1 MIPNKFFAKVRNIII
16 SDEKLV
22 LLRPM
27 KGVITI
33 NSKELKYNL
42 LRSCRRSVTAKIC
55 KDGTI
60 EVRAP
65 LLYGVDDMTKFLQ
78 QHWRWLT
85 NHYDKVVE
93 KAKNQNKL
101 YVSGE
106 THYYLGEKYELKVV
120 ISNLNSVKIVGNQL
134 IVSCKDAKS
143 AETVLKDWYR
153 KMAVEKLNELLPQIV
168 ESFRKYNV
176 SPRKFTVRDMK
187 SRWGSCSRQGNISLN
202 LQLIK
207 LNENCIRQVIVH
219 EMCHLVYFD
228 HQAGF
233 YSLMEKEFPEWKK
246 WKSELKFL

>member
-1 MIPNKFFAKVRNIII
+1 
-16 SDEKLV
+16 
-22 LLRPM
+22 M

-33 NSKELKYNL
+33 NGKDLKYNL
-42 LRSCRRSVTAKIC
+42 FRSCRRSVTAKIC
-55 KDGTI
+55 KDGTV
-60 EVRAP
+60 EVRTP
-65 LLYGVDDMTKFLQ
+65 LLYTVNDMTKFLQ

-85 NHYDKVVE
+85 NHYDKIVE
-93 KAKNQNKL
+93 NAESQNKKFI
-101 YVSGE
+101 SGE

-120 ISNLNSVKIVGNQL
+120 ESDSNSVKIVDNYL
-134 IVSCKDAKS
+134 IVNCKSEELVEKI
-143 AETVLKDWYR
+143 LLNWYK
-153 KMAVEKLNELLPQIV
+153 KMAVKKFNELLPPII

-176 SPRKFTVRDMK
+176 SPRKFTIRDMR

-207 LNENCIRQVIVH
+207 LNENCIRQVMVH

-233 YSLMEKEFPEWKK
+233 YSLMDKEFPEWKK

>member
-1 MIPNKFFAKVRNIII
+1 
-16 SDEKLV
+16 
-22 LLRPM
+22 M
-27 KGVITI
+27 KGIITI
-33 NSKELKYNL
+33 NNKELKYNL
-42 LRSCRRSVTAKIC
+42 IRSVRRSVTAKIC

-60 EVRAP
+60 EVRSP
-65 LLYGVDDMTKFLQ
+65 MLYGVADMTRFLQ

-93 KAKNQNKL
+93 KAESQNKK

-106 THYYLGEKYELKVV
+106 MHHYLGEKYELRV
-120 ISNLNSVKIVGNQL
+120 IESNSNSVKIIDNYL
-134 IVSCKDAKS
+134 IVNCKSEDLVEKIL
-143 AETVLKDWYR
+143 TNWYK
-153 KMAVEKLNELLPQIV
+153 KMAVVKFNELLPPIV
-168 ESFRKYNV
+168 ESFKEYNV
-176 SPRKFTVRDMK
+176 SPRKITIRDMK

-207 LNENCIRQVIVH
+207 LNENCIKQVIVH

-233 YSLMEKEFPEWKK
+233 YSLMDKEFPEWKK

>member
-120 ISNLNSVKIVGNQL
+120 ETDFNSVNIVDNYL
-134 IVSCKDAKS
+134 IVNCKDVKF
-143 AETVLKDWYR
+143 AETVLKNWYR
-153 KMAVEKLNELLPQIV
+153 KMFAEKLNELLPPII
-168 ESFRKYNV
+168 ESFKKYNV
-176 SPRKFTVRDMK
+176 FPRKFSIRDMK

-202 LQLIK
+202 VQLVK

-233 YSLMEKEFPEWKK
+233 YSLMDKEFPEWKK